1 MKVHFSLILLSA
13 IVLISCGDPSK
24 ELGPAPVS
32 ENYEEEV
39 SQWIDD
45 RIETLKE
52 PTGWLRLAGMYVLEE
67 GENSFG
73 SGSDLDVQ
81 FPKGTIAEQAGTFIL
96 ENKQVQ
102 MRVADGV
109 TVTAENSPVT
119 NMTIYDGENAPE
131 IQHGSLEWHAI
142 QRQELI
148 AIRLF
153 NKENEKADRFEGF
166 DRYPIDPAWNLKSRF
181 VTKPEDA
188 TIPVPN
194 VLGQTD
200 DVRNPGTII
209 FQKEGETHSLE
220 ALESSTGRLFL
231 IVGDLTNLTETYQA
245 GRFIYI
251 DYPDETGFTT
261 IDFNK
266 IYNPPC
272 AYNLHTTCQLPPSTN
287 RLDLSITA
295 GELRPVDWQGL

>member
-166 DRYPIDPAWNLKSRF
+166 DRYPIDPAWNLKARF

>member
-1 MKVHFSLILLSA
+1 MKISLSFILLFTIA
-13 IVLISCGDPSK
+13 LISCSEPTQ
-24 ELGPAPVS
+24 ELGPEPVP

-45 RIETLKE
+45 RIETLKG
-52 PTGWLRLAGMYVLEE
+52 PTGWLRLAGMYTLEE

-73 SGSDLDVQ
+73 SGSDRDVQ
-81 FPKGTIAEQAGTFIL
+81 FPEETIAERAGTFIL
-96 ENKQVQ
+96 DDNQVR

-109 TVTAENSPVT
+109 EITAQNEPVT
-119 NMTIYDGENAPE
+119 EMTIYDGEDAPE
-131 IQHGSLEWHAI
+131 IQHGSLEWHVI

-148 AIRLF
+148 AIRLY
-153 NKENEKADRFEGF
+153 NKENEKADQFDGF
-166 DRYPIDPAWNLKSRF
+166 DRYPIDPEWHLKARF
-181 VTKPEDA
+181 VTNPEDA
-188 TIPVPN
+188 TIPITN

-209 FQKEGETHSLE
+209 FEKEGKTYSLE
-220 ALESSTGRLFL
+220 TLESSTGRLFL
-231 IVGDLTNLTETYQA
+231 IVGDRTNLTETYQA
-245 GRFIYI
+245 GRFIYV
-251 DYPDETGFTT
+251 DYPDESGYTT

-287 RLDLSITA
+287 RLDLAITA
-295 GELRPVDWQGL
+295 GEKRPVDWDGL

>member
-1 MKVHFSLILLSA
+1 MKVPFSLILLSA

-24 ELGPAPVS
+24 KLGPAPVS

-52 PTGWLRLAGMYVLEE
+52 PTGWLKLAGMYVLEE

-166 DRYPIDPAWNLKSRF
+166 DRYPIDPAWNLKARF

>member
-1 MKVHFSLILLSA
+1 MKVPFSLILLSA

-52 PTGWLRLAGMYVLEE
+52 PTGWLKLAGMYVLEE

-166 DRYPIDPAWNLKSRF
+166 DRYPIDPAWNLKARF

>member
-1 MKVHFSLILLSA
+1 MKNSLPIILLFSIA
-13 IVLISCGDPSK
+13 LISCGEPSE
-24 ELGPAPVS
+24 ELGPEPLP
-32 ENYEEEV
+32 ENYEEHV

-52 PTGWLRLAGMYVLEE
+52 PTGWLRLAGMYLLEE

-73 SGSDLDVQ
+73 SGSDRDVQ
-81 FPKGTIAEQAGTFIL
+81 FPEGTIAEQAGTFIL
-96 ENKQVQ
+96 EGNQVR
-102 MRVADGV
+102 MRAADGV
-109 TVTAENSPVT
+109 EITAQNEPVT
-119 NMTIYDGENAPE
+119 EMIIFDGEDAPE
-131 IQHGSLEWHAI
+131 IQHGSLEWHVI
-142 QRQELI
+142 QRQDLI
-148 AIRLF
+148 AIRLY
-153 NKENEKADRFEGF
+153 NKENEKADRFDGF
-166 DRYPIDPAWNLKSRF
+166 DRYPIDPSWHLKARF
-181 VTKPEDA
+181 VTKPEEA
-188 TIPVPN
+188 TIPVTN

-209 FQKEGETHSLE
+209 FQKEGETYSLE